1 MVIAVLVILLLV
13 GGGVAVGIVL
23 WVHQPWSN
31 GWYGVEEKLK
41 KMNGRSKY
49 INYLTY
55 HSPRQPPQL
64 QMSIAQFLYKMER
77 YS

>member
-1 MVIAVLVILLLV
+1 MVITVLIILLLV

-49 INYLTY
+49 INYLTL
-55 HSPRQPPQL
+55 SL
-64 QMSIAQFLYKMER
+64 SKAATSITDV
-77 YS
+77 YSSVSL